1 MKTKSLAFKLV
12 VGGILSVIIPV
23 GFIGSFS
30 VTKSSDA
37 LTDLSKAQ
45 AVTISKMLADLTEL
59 VLEEEIKLAQELASG
74 NATLAAAEKVHS
86 AGFDSSGPEIAHLI
100 RKLRRG
106 MDRIG
111 HHYEAVFVTDPAGL
125 IFTGIPEGQYQ
136 GISISDRPYFIKTI
150 QTEKAYVG
158 SMVQSR
164 VTQKPVVPITAPVFS
179 DSNEIVGVLVTVLK
193 ADFLVEEITRIKIG
207 NTGYTYLLNESNLL
221 IAHPDKE
228 VVFTTNINKL
238 EGMEMIAE
246 RISRKETGIENYVY
260 KGTPKI
266 AAFTPI
272 PLTDWT
278 LVVTQDIAE
287 FLASSHLIRNIIWIA
302 GGFFLLLAIILVYFF
317 ARRISR
323 PIMRSM
329 EIIGES
335 SEQVTAASNEVSAT
349 AQSLAEGASEQAASL
364 EETTSSLEEMSSM
377 TRQNAEHA
385 RQMKLS
391 RDEAFKSLQSANEFM
406 KMTGKA
412 MSSIQTRGNQVSTIV
427 KSIDEIAFQT
437 NLLALNAA
445 VEAARAGEAGAGFA
459 VVADEVRNLAIRA
472 AEAAKNTQ
480 ELIEKTTAEIQQG
493 SELIGKTET
502 EFDVTLNHN
511 KKVGD
516 LIDEIVVSA
525 REQAQGIEQ
534 INTAVAEMDKVIQS
548 TAASAEESAGAAEE
562 MNAQTEQM
570 KAVIQNLLSV
580 IGGEIDSGDGNG
592 SRKKLSNSIQP
603 TSAARPFN
611 ANAAGQAEKH
621 HHGKTVR
628 PDEVIPFH
636 DEELRDF

>member
-1 MKTKSLAFKLV
+1 MKKKSLAFKLV
-12 VGGILSVIIPV
+12 LGGILSVIIPV
-23 GFIGSFS
+23 GFIGTFS

-45 AVTISKMLADLTEL
+45 AATISKTLADLTEL
-59 VLEEEIKLAQELASG
+59 ALEEEMKLAEELASG
-74 NATLAAAEKVHS
+74 NATRAAAQKVHS
-86 AGFDSSGPEIAHLI
+86 TGFDSSGPEIADLN
-100 RKLRRG
+100 RKLRHG

-111 HHYEAVFVTDPAGL
+111 HDYEAIFVANPSGL
-125 IFTGIPEGQYQ
+125 IFTGIGNGQYQ
-136 GISISDRPYFIKTI
+136 GISIADRPYFISTI

-158 SMVQSR
+158 SMVQSK
-164 VTQKPVVPITAPVFS
+164 VTKNPVVPITAPVFS
-179 DSNEIVGVLVTVLK
+179 DSNKLVGVLVTVLK
-193 ADFLVEEITRIKIG
+193 ADFLVEEITGITIG
-207 NTGYTYLLNESNLL
+207 NTGYPYLLNEDNLL
-221 IAHPDKE
+221 IAHPSKE
-228 VVFTTNINKL
+228 LVFTTNINKL
-238 EGMEMIAE
+238 EGMEIIAE
-246 RISRKETGIENYVY
+246 RISRKEAGIENYVF
-260 KGTPKI
+260 KGTPKV

-272 PLTDWT
+272 PLTGWT
-278 LVVTQDIAE
+278 LVVTQDIGE
-287 FLASSHLIRNIIWIA
+287 FLASSRLIRNTIWIA
-302 GGFFLLLAIILVYFF
+302 GGFFVLLTIILVFFF
-317 ARRISR
+317 ARRVSR

-349 AQSLAEGASEQAASL
+349 AQSLAEGASQQAASL

-385 RQMKLS
+385 QQMKLS
-391 RDEAFKSLQSANEFM
+391 RDEAFKSLQSANEYM

-502 EFDVTLNHN
+502 EFDVTLTHN

-580 IGGEIDSGDGNG
+580 IGGEIDYRNGNG
-592 SRKKLSNSIQP
+592 SRQNLLNSVQP
-603 TSAARPFN
+603 TSVARLSK
-611 ANAAGQAEKH
+611 ANVSGQMEKH
-621 HHGKTVR
+621 RHGKTVR

-636 DEELRDF
+636 DDEAIDF